1 MGKHAWSESLHP
13 SFRIGRVVKLH
24 HRLTSI
30 PFHSS
35 RDRAEATC
43 GQQPISA
50 RSFRELSAAMR
61 SYSRRLA
68 ATGAFQ
74 GARPP
79 GERMLEM
86 KAIARNAQYA
96 TAQFFKAHDALAVL
110 PAPYAAATTR
120 HVSNEIYHSG
130 GTKRARPLWLLA
142 MDGGQVLCKSALPGV
157 RAIACFSGE
166 SIGLLRS
173 SSRAAVLKGHC
184 KIQPRREIL
193 GVDVQGDFKGA
204 ACTFRGTGS

>member
-1 MGKHAWSESLHP
+1 
-13 SFRIGRVVKLH
+13 
-24 HRLTSI
+24 
-30 PFHSS
+30 
-35 RDRAEATC
+35 
-43 GQQPISA
+43 
-50 RSFRELSAAMR
+50 
-61 SYSRRLA
+61 
-68 ATGAFQ
+68 
-74 GARPP
+74 
-79 GERMLEM
+79 MLEM

-204 ACTFRGTGS
+204 ACTFRVTGSKAISERGERRYVIARGPPMLKRDAISPDAISPPFGFAFAGRSFRPDFSLGALRA